1 MSTNDSMSAINPS
14 LREELCESNR
24 AIEFYLRGHFG
35 MTLKLFKTVKALS
48 QLVAVAAAIYAMYLG
63 APPFLTFLGAVL
75 LVAGPEGLE
84 YYLAQAGGAEQV
96 SQLES
101 ALQESD
107 VEPEQLVDRLQ
118 DEKDP

>member
-1 MSTNDSMSAINPS
+1 
-14 LREELCESNR
+14 
-24 AIEFYLRGHFG
+24 
-35 MTLKLFKTVKALS
+35 MTLRVFKTVKALT
-48 QLVAVAAAIYAMYLG
+48 QLVAVAAAVYAMYLG

-107 VEPEQLVDRLQ
+107 LEPEQLVDELQ
-118 DEKDP
+118 RDEGDS